1 MPNTY
6 SLHVAFQFLYAFFF
20 PFSALKFLAV
30 AKAMPKNFI
39 LIKTKITLFN
49 FQKT

>member
-6 SLHVAFQFLYAFFF
+6 SLHVVFQFLHAFFF
-20 PFSALKFLAV
+20 PFSALKFLAA
-30 AKAMPKNFI
+30 AKAMPENFV
-39 LIKTKITLFN
+39 LTKTKTTLFN